1 MLGLPER
8 RLGVLRSALLGLP
21 PGVVARLRAAVLRL
35 APRVAARRLPVLG
48 SAVLGSAVLGL
59 PVLRL
64 ALLRTALLGLA
75 PGVVALLRAAQRRLL
90 ALLAGRLLVLGL
102 PPRVLLAR
110 RLVLLAPRVLLLS
123 VLRGAVPML
132 RSAVLGLRMLRL
144 ALLGLPP
151 GVVAGGLLAPRV
163 AARLLSVLRAAVLGL
178 SVLGLP
184 VLLVGLA
191 AGLSL
196 RPSGGMRRGNPWWLL
211 VLVPAGTTRAAP
223 GAGQVGA
230 AAQAEQVA
238 RLERLVTDRTSQ
250 GRHDT
255 SPARTPARSSV
266 VTR

>member
-8 RLGVLRSALLGLP
+8 RLGVLRTALLGLP
-21 PGVVARLRAAVLRL
+21 PGVVARLRATVLRL
-35 APRVAARRLPVLG
+35 APRVAARRLPVLR
-48 SAVLGSAVLGL
+48 AAVLGL

-123 VLRGAVPML
+123 VLRSTVLGLSVL
-132 RSAVLGLRMLRL
+132 RAAVLGLPMLRL

-163 AARLLSVLRAAVLGL
+163 AARLLSVLRTAVLGL
-178 SVLGLP
+178 PVLGLP

-238 RLERLVTDRTSQ
+238 RLERLVTDRASQ